1 MKKIILYSFLS
12 LSFLACK
19 KKDEKVAENQAK
31 EDSIKIEPSKSEAD
45 VAELVEFSP
54 EKMSAYIQNKN
65 PDTLYVT
72 NFFATWCG
80 PCKVQSSVLT
90 TVKENVG
97 ELARIVK
104 IDVDQ
109 FPAIAAEY
117 GVRGVPTLA
126 VFKNGDLLWKE
137 SGVHDVNTL
146 TKLLTDFSNS

>member
-1 MKKIILYSFLS
+1 MSQKF
-12 LSFLACK
+12 
-19 KKDEKVAENQAK
+19 K
-31 EDSIKIEPSKSEAD
+31 ELINSERPVLID
-45 VAELVEFSP
+45 
-54 EKMSAYIQNKN
+54 
-65 PDTLYVT
+65 
-72 NFFATWCG
+72 FFATWCG

-109 FPAIAAEY
+109 FPSIAATY

-126 VFKNGDLLWKE
+126 IFKNGELLWKE

-146 TKLLTDFSNS
+146 TDLLNHYAN